1 MKIILLGTAG
11 YHPSERR
18 HTPCMLIPQCGVM
31 LDAGTA
37 LFRAVP
43 YLQPPRL
50 DIFLT
55 HAHLDHIIGLTYLL
69 SVLHLRPLERVCV
82 HALPDVLRALT
93 DHLFAPAVF
102 PVDPPFDMCPLAAKT
117 DLRGSGVLT
126 HFPLEHPGG
135 SIGYRLDWP
144 GHSMAYVTDTT
155 ATPDAPYL
163 EHVRGVDLLLHECYL
178 PDTHAEFARKTGHSH
193 TTPVAELA
201 RRAGVG
207 RLVLV
212 HLNPLDNADDPVGLD
227 AARAIFPQTSLGED
241 RMELEF

>member
-1 MKIILLGTAG
+1 MLL
-11 YHPSERR
+11 PE
-18 HTPCMLIPQCGVM
+18 CGVM

-37 LFRAVP
+37 MFRATP
-43 YLQPPRL
+43 HLQSPRL

-69 SVLHLRPLERVCV
+69 SVRYLRPLDEVCV
-82 HALPDVLRALT
+82 HAQPHVLAAVT
-93 DHLFAPAVF
+93 EHLFAPAVF
-102 PVDPPFDMCPLAAKT
+102 PVEPPFTMQGLTETVALP
-117 DLRGSGVLT
+117 GSGVLR

-135 SIGYRLDWP
+135 SIGYRLEWP

-163 EHVRGVDLLLHECYL
+163 EHIRDVDLLLHECYL
-178 PDTHAEFARKTGHSH
+178 PDSHADFARKTGHSC

-201 RRAGVG
+201 RRAGVR

-212 HLNPLDNADDPVGLD
+212 HLNPLTEADDPVGLD
-227 AARAIFPQTSLGED
+227 VARAVFPHTSLGED
-241 RMELEF
+241 GMEVQF